1 MTYEP
6 LSLAETRDLLTQLG
20 HGPRHSLGQN
30 FLIDA
35 NLVRKSVALGKLSP
49 GDRVVEIGPGL
60 GTLTRALL
68 AAGAEVWAIER
79 DATLANHLR
88 STLGHE
94 KRFHLIE
101 GDAVDH
107 PLADLPLPE
116 QGFKIIANLPYAIS
130 SAWMEAI
137 CLGPHPQRMVLMLQ
151 REAAE
156 RLTAEVGTK
165 HWSALTIQVD
175 LAFSRT
181 GLHPVAPGCFH
192 PAPKV
197 ESCLLVLDQRQDA
210 QRLSKRARTVARAIF
225 TQRRKQV
232 GSAAKRLFPGDTGV
246 EAWIHGL
253 SQYGLNPTVRPEGIP
268 SEAWLNFP
276 ETLP

>member
-1 MTYEP
+1 MTFEP
-6 LSLAETRDLLTQLG
+6 LSLAETRELLTQLG

-35 NLVRKSVALGKLSP
+35 TLVRKSVTLGKVSP
-49 GDRVVEIGPGL
+49 GERVVEIGPGL

-79 DATLANHLR
+79 DTALAAHLK

-94 KRFHLIE
+94 PRLHLMV
-101 GDAVDH
+101 GDAVEH
-107 PLADLPLPE
+107 PLAGLPMPE
-116 QGFKIIANLPYAIS
+116 KGFKIIANLPYSIS
-130 SAWMEAI
+130 SAWMEGI
-137 CLGPHPQRMVLMLQ
+137 CLGAHPERMVLMLQ

-181 GLHPVAPGCFH
+181 GLHPVAPGCFY
-192 PAPKV
+192 PVPKV
-197 ESCLLVLDQRQDA
+197 DSCLLVLDQRPDA
-210 QRLSKRARTVARAIF
+210 CRLTQRARTVARAIF

-246 EAWIHGL
+246 EVWIHGL
-253 SQYGLNPTVRPEGIP
+253 SQHGLNPTVRPEGIP
-268 SEAWLNFP
+268 SAAWLNFP
-276 ETLP
+276 ETST